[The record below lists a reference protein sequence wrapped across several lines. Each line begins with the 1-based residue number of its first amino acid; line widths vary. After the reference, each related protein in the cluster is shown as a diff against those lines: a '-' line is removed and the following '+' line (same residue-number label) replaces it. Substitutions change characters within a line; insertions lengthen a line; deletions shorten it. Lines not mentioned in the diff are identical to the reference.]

1 MYPWGV
7 GLNRQRSDLTLFQRM
22 QDNDWNRSVMLS
34 EFLRFNAFGFFNSV
48 FAWVLYELLY
58 RLELWPGHAAVAAW
72 GVSCAIGMIES
83 HYVHYKFTFDS
94 TFPYGRSLYRAIVV
108 YAGQL
113 LVTTTVTFVLVEKY
127 FIHHRL
133 VWLLNTC
140 LFGVLNF
147 LLIRWIAFPP
157 EHDVARAASLGSF
170 ERPDR

>member
-1 MYPWGV
+1 M
-7 GLNRQRSDLTLFQRM
+7 SDLSLFQRM

-58 RLELWPGHAAVAAW
+58 RLELWSGHAAVAAW
-72 GVSCAIGMIES
+72 GISCAIGIIES
-83 HYVHYKFTFDS
+83 QYVHYSFTFDS

-113 LVTTTVTFVLVEKY
+113 LVTTSVTFVLVEKY
-127 FIHHRL
+127 LIHHRL

-147 LLIRWIAFPP
+147 LLISWIAFPP
-157 EHDVARAASLGSF
+157 EHDVARAASLKNF
-170 ERPDR
+170 NHQ